1 MCENN
6 SDFES
11 FSCGNEILVSD
22 FYGDYKMFEGRK
34 AKGAWGEDEGGG
46 NSKAKE
52 KKRKR
57 KEDHREGFFFTFYL
71 IFVTLFFLRVGEEEK
86 EKGRIRQET

>member
-1 MCENN
+1 MLCENN

-34 AKGAWGEDEGGG
+34 AKAWGEDEGGA

-52 KKRKR
+52 KKRKKR
-57 KEDHREGFFFTFYL
+57 GRPQRRFFFIFY
-71 IFVTLFFLRVGEEEK
+71 IF
-86 EKGRIRQET
+86 

>member
-1 MCENN
+1 MELIVFVKSESSVCCVRIIQI
-6 SDFES
+6 FES

-22 FYGDYKMFEGRK
+22 FCGDYKMFEGRK

-52 KKRKR
+52 KKRKKR
-57 KEDHREGFFFTFYL
+57 KTSEKVSFLFFTF
-71 IFVTLFFLRVGEEEK
+71 FNFL
-86 EKGRIRQET
+86 

>member
-1 MCENN
+1 MGLKNSVQNGIDCFCEKWKFCLLCENN

-22 FYGDYKMFEGRK
+22 FCGDYKMFEGRK

-52 KKRKR
+52 KKRKKR
-57 KEDHREGFFFTFYL
+57 KTSEKVSFIFYFF
-71 IFVTLFFLRVGEEEK
+71 
-86 EKGRIRQET
+86 

>member
-1 MCENN
+1 MGLKNSVQNGIDCFCEKWEFCENK

-22 FYGDYKMFEGRK
+22 FYGDYKMFERRK
-34 AKGAWGEDEGGG
+34 AKAWGEDEGGA

-52 KKRKR
+52 KKRKKR
-57 KEDHREGFFFTFYL
+57 EDHREGFFFIFY
-71 IFVTLFFLRVGEEEK
+71 IF
-86 EKGRIRQET
+86 

>member
-1 MCENN
+1 MLCENN

-22 FYGDYKMFEGRK
+22 FCGDYKMFEGRK

-52 KKRKR
+52 KKRKKR
-57 KEDHREGFFFTFYL
+57 EDHREGFFYFLHFL
-71 IFVTLFFLRVGEEEK
+71 IFCDIIFLEGWEGG
-86 EKGRIRQET
+86 KGKRGG

>member
-1 MCENN
+1 MLCENN

-52 KKRKR
+52 KKRK
-57 KEDHREGFFFTFYL
+57 KGKTTEKVFFIFY
-71 IFVTLFFLRVGEEEK
+71 IF
-86 EKGRIRQET
+86 